1 MSEIRD
7 KVVKDLH
14 TILDDWVD
22 SKYGQNNAL
31 NRILSIPELAIVD
44 RGADIASAISFNL
57 GCLQA
62 EIGNLY
68 ENYPANFN
76 LIMGRLRKVLGEAG
90 YVKEVKAEGEHPSLN
105 DSGLEKR

>member
-44 RGADIASAISFNL
+44 RE
-57 GCLQA
+57 A
-62 EIGNLY
+62 ELPKIPFCCNDCRTTELY
-68 ENYPANFN
+68 AMNKMQDE
-76 LIMGRLRKVLGEAG
+76 GW
-90 YVKEVKAEGEHPSLN
+90 VKEVSDAER
-105 DSGLEKR
+105 D